1 MWFIKTPMFQDIT
14 GGQVAKNLPSIAGVT
29 CLAPGWETNVL
40 QDK

>member
-1 MWFIKTPMFQDIT
+1 
-14 GGQVAKNLPSIAGVT
+14 VAKNLPSIAGVT